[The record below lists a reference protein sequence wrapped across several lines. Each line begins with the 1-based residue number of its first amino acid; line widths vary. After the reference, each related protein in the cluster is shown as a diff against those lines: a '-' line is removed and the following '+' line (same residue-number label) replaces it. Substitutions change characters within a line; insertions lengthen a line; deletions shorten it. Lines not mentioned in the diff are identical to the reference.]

1 MVHVRRSTKIA
12 QIPKD
17 ACVPVVLGILILLSV
32 LPAFAQSS
40 PSSTWSGNVTC
51 QLNDQD
57 SDGSYNR
64 QETQTWTLTGGGPVS
79 PTGMPVYNATWKA
92 SGSGQLQRVQGG
104 QTVNIQWTT
113 NVPDTPANIAI
124 FIRASDHHLIIGA
137 WHSQLRLDNG
147 RSVTRQVIVN
157 GVAQPPTNFSRAA
170 WEWQFPRIEAS
181 PSDTNI
187 TGSTQ
192 SQADTGGADLLHHYG
207 ALPPNATCNWNFTNG
222 ASAPTPA
229 GSNSQPPLAGS
240 NSQQPPSGSTS
251 SGNGTT
257 QPAPSATPIGVLTGP
272 ATVPLGQTITMSGT
286 QSSDA
291 GGQII
296 KYCFYLAGTPANL
309 TPADVSNM
317 DSGGCGPDPTRTF
330 RAMPEP
336 GPYVF
341 SLYVYDQNGTS
352 SAEVRTSVTVQ
363 EAASTSASQS
373 AGTVI
378 NTGVSPGLVPQL
390 AQANNAIAL
399 QNVSSAPAIAA
410 NGTTGASAPAPTQ
423 SALAQKANIAPAAV
437 KQVTEPPLTGWVDL
451 HTHPMSNLAFGGK
464 LFHGAPD
471 SGATSLMPGI
481 EVPANSGCR
490 FDVPAADISQAL
502 SQDGPTDGDPFQSKC
517 GDFVRNGFS
526 KLIEAMTDGAQQQP
540 GNAVGYPSFVNW
552 PRWNDIS
559 HQKMWWEWIK
569 RARDGG
575 LRVMVALAHN
585 NRLLGETVL
594 VGNAG
599 GPISGVTD
607 DASSADLQI
616 REIIAFVNHHTDFME
631 LAMNSADLYRIVQK
645 GNIAVVVGIE
655 VDNLGDFND
664 KQPVSTQMID
674 AEINR
679 LYGNGVRYIFPIHLT
694 DNVFGD
700 TALYD
705 DLFGMANFRET
716 GKFWTVGCS
725 QPGDQVSWHS
735 FGIPSGF
742 PSPPGFPQPPRA
754 PDCPGAGT
762 ADPYATGNVN
772 VRTPN
777 GLTPLGE
784 YAIKAMM
791 KHGMIIDIDHMS
803 NAAVERALQIAEG
816 VPHGGY
822 PMMSGHSGIRNVAN
836 FNKENSRTPAQL
848 KRVAC
853 LGGMFGLGTDGAK
866 ATDWAREYAQA
877 FNVMNSAFTTPGACA
892 NPSLGAGMVAF
903 GTDMNSLVKSPRP
916 TMAEFPPGDVPRY
929 ADIYNANNPNN
940 TDNPFLPVLPRSQT
954 GARTWDYNAD
964 GVAHYGMLAD
974 FVRDVRTA
982 PANQAMPGK
991 DLVDNHLLHTADYF
1005 YRMWQ
1010 KVETQKNNVQ

>member
-1 MVHVRRSTKIA
+1 MSQARQPTKIPA
-12 QIPKD
+12 TD
-17 ACVPVVLGILILLSV
+17 MRVPVVLGILMLALA
-32 LPAFAQSS
+32 LPALAQA
-40 PSSTWSGNVTC
+40 PSAAWSGSVTC
-51 QLNDQD
+51 QLSDQD
-57 SDGSYNR
+57 QNYNR
-64 QETQTWTLTGGGPVS
+64 QETQTWTLTGGGPIS

-92 SGSGQLQRVQGG
+92 SGQGQLQRVQGG

-113 NVPDTPANIAI
+113 NVPDTPATMAI
-124 FIRASDHHLIIGA
+124 FVRASDNRLIIKP
-137 WHSQLRLDNG
+137 WHSQLRWDNG
-147 RSVTRQVIVN
+147 RNVTRQVIVN
-157 GVAQPPTNFSRAA
+157 GVAQPTANFSRAI

-181 PSDTNI
+181 PSDTNVS
-187 TGSTQ
+187 GSTQ
-192 SQADTGGADLLHHYG
+192 SEADTGGAELLHHYG
-207 ALPPNATCNWNFTNG
+207 GLPPSTTCQWQFTNG
-222 ASAPTPA
+222 PSTAPPANSTPQPPPTGSGPPAGNGQNPPPTP
-229 GSNSQPPLAGS
+229 P
-240 NSQQPPSGSTS
+240 
-251 SGNGTT
+251 
-257 QPAPSATPIGVLTGP
+257 TPVGVLTAPDQVPFGQP
-272 ATVPLGQTITMSGT
+272 ITVSAT
-286 QSSDA
+286 QSHET
-291 GGQII
+291 GGQIT
-296 KYCFYLAGTPANL
+296 KYCFYLAGNPANL
-309 TPADVSNM
+309 TPADVSSL
-317 DSGGCGPDPTRTF
+317 DDGGCGTDPTRTF
-330 RAMPEP
+330 RAMPQP

-341 SLYVYDQNGTS
+341 SLYVYDQAGTA

-363 EAASTSASQS
+363 AATSSSASQPAS
-373 AGTVI
+373 TV
-378 NTGVSPGLVPQL
+378 TKSEVSPGLTPQL
-390 AQANNAIAL
+390 SPSIAAQANTSNEATAL
-399 QNVSSAPAIAA
+399 ATSAPAATPGAA
-410 NGTTGASAPAPTQ
+410 QTAAPVQKSTNLAPT
-423 SALAQKANIAPAAV
+423 SAALAH
-437 KQVTEPPLTGWVDL
+437 VTPLTGWVDL

-464 LFHGAPD
+464 LFHGGPD
-471 SGATSLMPGI
+471 SGPTSLMPGI
-481 EVPANSGCR
+481 EIPPNTGCR
-490 FDVPAADISQAL
+490 FDVPAADISEAL

-517 GDFVRNGFS
+517 GDFVRNGFA
-526 KLIEAMTDGAQQQP
+526 KLIEVMTDGAQQQP
-540 GNAVGYPSFVNW
+540 GDAVGYPSFANW

-594 VGNAG
+594 VGNPG

-631 LAMNSADLYRIVQK
+631 LAMTSADLYRIVQK

-674 AEINR
+674 NEINR
-679 LYGNGVRYIFPIHLT
+679 LYNNGVRYIFPIHLT

-725 QPGDQVSWHS
+725 RPGDQVSWHS

-742 PSPPGFPQPPRA
+742 PSPPGLPAPPRA

-762 ADPYATGNVN
+762 ADPNATGNVN

-777 GLTPLGE
+777 GLTSLGE

-877 FNVMNSAFTTPGACA
+877 FNIMNGAFTTPGACA
-892 NPSLGAGMVAF
+892 NPSLGTGMVAF

-916 TMAEFPPGDVPRY
+916 TMAEFPPGDVPRF
-929 ADIYNANNPNN
+929 ADIYNSNNSNN

-954 GARTWDYNAD
+954 GARTWDYNTD
-964 GVAHYGMLAD
+964 GVAHFGMLAD

-982 PANQAMPGK
+982 PAQGMPGK

-1010 KVETQKNNVQ
+1010 KVETQKSNVQ